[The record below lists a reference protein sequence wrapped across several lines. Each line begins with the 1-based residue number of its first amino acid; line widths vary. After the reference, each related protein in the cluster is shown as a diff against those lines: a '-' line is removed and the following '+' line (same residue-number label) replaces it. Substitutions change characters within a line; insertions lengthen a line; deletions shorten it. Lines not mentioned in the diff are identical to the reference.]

1 MNRSFKAKGKISA
14 STRGLE
20 HTTNL
25 FLFSIDLFR
34 PEYVTIESESFR

>member
-14 STRGLE
+14 STRELE
-20 HTTNL
+20 DTTNL

-34 PEYVTIESESFR
+34 SEYVTIGSESFR